1 MNHHDYVTVVEHNP
15 HEFMREF
22 QNAVLDGY
30 GVANTIQGYPLLQGI
45 LKSVR
50 LSKQEDEDVKGNPED
65 FLDLEEVFVVEYCEV
80 ALLQKTQ
87 AAIQAG
93 YRVNQDTVNLTTTPR
108 SVTLD
113 KVDEVVAVP
122 GLPKQE
128 DIATAEATA
137 APAPTKTR
145 AKKGANKNA

>member
-22 QNAVLDGY
+22 QNAVLNGY

-93 YRVNQDTVNLTTTPR
+93 YRVNQDTVNLTNTPR

-113 KVDEVVAVP
+113 KVDQVAPATELSKV
-122 GLPKQE
+122 E
-128 DIATAEATA
+128 DIATA